1 VTLHCPLTPQT
12 AGLVDAT
19 RLAQM
24 KPTAYLIN
32 TARGPLVQESHLCDA
47 LQAGCLAGAGLDVL
61 SVEPPAPDH
70 PLLQAPNCVI
80 TPHIAWATRAARQR
94 LIQQSAANV
103 AAFLAGAPVNVVT
116 PA

>member
-1 VTLHCPLTPQT
+1 
-12 AGLVDAT
+12 LVNAA

-32 TARGPLVQESHLCDA
+32 TARGPLVNEADLLHVLKTGA
-47 LQAGCLAGAGLDVL
+47 LAGAGLDVL
-61 SVEPPAPDH
+61 SMEPPAPNH

-94 LIQQSAANV
+94 LIEQSAANI
-103 AAFLAGAPVNVVT
+103 AAFLHGSPVNVV
-116 PA
+116 